1 VRAIIFRAILPTSA
15 DLEDSMMP
23 LKVSRSSLLGL
34 FDLVSKCGEDLQ
46 PLLSLN
52 QKSIGIHG
60 SASMPVTQ
68 LFNTKRWSTRS

>member
-1 VRAIIFRAILPTSA
+1 
-15 DLEDSMMP
+15 MMP

-34 FDLVSKCGEDLQ
+34 FDLVSKCGKIFSHCS
-46 PLLSLN
+46 SLN
-52 QKSIGIHG
+52 QKSIRIHG